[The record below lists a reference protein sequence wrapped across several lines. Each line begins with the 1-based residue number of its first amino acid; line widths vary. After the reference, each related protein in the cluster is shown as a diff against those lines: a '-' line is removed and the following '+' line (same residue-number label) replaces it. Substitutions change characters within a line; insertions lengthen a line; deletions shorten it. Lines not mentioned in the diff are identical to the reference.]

1 MKSPFETLTD
11 GDLLTKM
18 LSNEPRAWKEFER
31 RFDRLVWQ
39 QVLRIGRR
47 LGKRLT
53 RTDLEEMRA
62 DFYAALVMNDY
73 RKLRLYDPARGMKL
87 SSWVGLLAANAARD
101 FIRALRRRPRTTSI
115 EDRDQELRSERD
127 LFEQTAQR
135 EKCAHM
141 MSAFQTL
148 PERDRALLWGLYIEE
163 RSPEEVADACDI
175 SPKTVYTRCHR
186 LRAEVK
192 RRAGGRAKIAA

>member
-1 MKSPFETLTD
+1 MKSHFESLTD
-11 GDLLTKM
+11 AELLAQM
-18 LSNEPRAWKEFER
+18 LSHKPRAWSEFER

-62 DFYAALVMNDY
+62 DFYAALVMHDY

-101 FIRALRRRPRTTSI
+101 FIRALRRRPRTLSI
-115 EDRDQELRSERD
+115 EDRDRDLSSERD

-135 EKCAHM
+135 EKCQKLLA
-141 MSAFQTL
+141 AFETL
-148 PERDRALLWGLYIEE
+148 PERDRALLWGLYIDE
-163 RSPEEVADACDI
+163 RSPDEVAQACEI

-186 LRAEVK
+186 VRAEIK
-192 RRAGGRAKIAA
+192 RRANSRAKIAA